1 MRRLGN
7 GNAAFFSIVLESTAR
22 GILIPIFSL
31 IFLSRGFSLAQLPA
45 GTAACAAAILVFE
58 LPGGIISDSIGRR
71 KVFLYAQCLYFLS
84 LIILLCEK
92 IWYTTL
98 FSMVLYGAAR
108 AMSSGSM
115 DALLIDTY
123 MLNEGQESLP
133 KITARLSAARGG
145 GLALGALVGGGIYQL
160 GLAENYGVEA
170 AIVAAILLT
179 VFSGGTAFFFTRE
192 ACCPSQTTKKD
203 SLFSVLKWEK
213 HLKILFFT
221 IILIGVFTSL
231 IEIYW
236 QPYFSDLLRNDSPMW
251 LLGGL
256 SFGYFG
262 VAIMGSLAAERLL
275 KKYLAATLFPKA
287 YCLSGIC
294 LLLLSAIEHPAVF
307 SVIYLLLYFF
317 IGVGDTAL
325 LTSLNEKIPPYLR
338 ATVLSCQSFTFQVGG
353 MMGAAI
359 SGLSVNSLTISGLWF
374 IGGCIFT
381 INMVIVYAFQK
392 WGMR

>member
-115 DALLIDTY
+115 DALLIDIY

-236 QPYFSDLLRNDSPMW
+236 QQRFFRKPI
-251 LLGGL
+251 
-256 SFGYFG
+256 
-262 VAIMGSLAAERLL
+262 A
-275 KKYLAATLFPKA
+275 FP
-287 YCLSGIC
+287 
-294 LLLLSAIEHPAVF
+294 VF
-307 SVIYLLLYFF
+307 V
-317 IGVGDTAL
+317 
-325 LTSLNEKIPPYLR
+325 
-338 ATVLSCQSFTFQVGG
+338 C
-353 MMGAAI
+353 
-359 SGLSVNSLTISGLWF
+359 
-374 IGGCIFT
+374 CC
-381 INMVIVYAFQK
+381 
-392 WGMR
+392 